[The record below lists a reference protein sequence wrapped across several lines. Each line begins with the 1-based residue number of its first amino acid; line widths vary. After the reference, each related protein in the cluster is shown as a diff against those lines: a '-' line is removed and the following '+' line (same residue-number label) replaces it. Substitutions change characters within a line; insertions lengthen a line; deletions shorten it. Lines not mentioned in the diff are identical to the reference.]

1 MMDILIQKYAVCRS
15 DMIQTFRITAYVDPK
30 IEKDDYKT
38 APNFTTNNEI
48 INLYFDTKKGKG
60 NKVKTYF
67 NGKMLDDFIEL
78 FQTSEGSSNT
88 MIEIY
93 IDQFQLDSSS
103 FKMPTEII
111 KIYSRINLYRHDK
124 YELRQI
130 VMKYIEKIKKADLID
145 YIHIIK

>member
-1 MMDILIQKYAVCRS
+1 MDILIQKYAVCRS

-30 IEKDDYKT
+30 IEEDDYKT

-48 INLYFDTKKGKG
+48 MNLYFDTKKGKG

-67 NGKMLDDFIEL
+67 NGKMFDDFIML
-78 FQTSEGSSNT
+78 FQASEKPSNT

-93 IDQFQLDSSS
+93 IDQFQLDLSG

-111 KIYSRINLYRHDK
+111 KIYGRINLHYHDK
-124 YELRQI
+124 YELKQI
-130 VMKYIEKIKKADLID
+130 IMKYIEKIKKADLID
-145 YIHIIK
+145 YISVL